1 MKNIHNL
8 KRLCQ
13 NAGTTSSLLFAQH
26 AHILTGAVPS
36 VPPLSGRTINRLPSR
51 CIIHDVRVGSLF
63 VSIGAGILF
72 ISLSILQAFRI
83 PFAVTLQG
91 NCSSTA
97 KVLQQ
102 HCKGSAVVLQKR
114 CSNTAEE
121 VRQYCKVMATWQSN
135 SPPIN
140 RLRRHYR
147 KLAVP
152 PQAAVCISAPVAGD
166 VFWGINGCAAPA
178 TPLSSPPPYVWPKR
192 SSRRCRPPGGCRRRK
207 DGHSRAP
214 LSAGAPLPDSC
225 PA

>member
-26 AHILTGAVPS
+26 AHILTGVVPS

-97 KVLQQ
+97 KVLQR
-102 HCKGSAVVLQKR
+102 HCKF
-114 CSNTAEE
+114 
-121 VRQYCKVMATWQSN
+121 
-135 SPPIN
+135 P
-140 RLRRHYR
+140 
-147 KLAVP
+147 AVP
-152 PQAAVCISAPVAGD
+152 PQVAVCISAPVAGD

-192 SSRRCRPPGGCRRRK
+192 SSRRCRPPGGCRRRR